1 MAKLKISM
9 ALFIFGTIGL
19 FTKYIPLPSSVL
31 AMLRGAI
38 GFAFLLPVA
47 CLTGNR
53 PSGTAIRNNLPLLL
67 LSGAALGVNWIFLF
81 EAYRHTT
88 VAIAILCY
96 YMEPVIVI
104 LLSPLLLKE
113 KLTGKKLGCVAVALV
128 GMLMI
133 SGVFQTGLA
142 GLTGSRGIA
151 MGLCAAVFYTV
162 VVFCNKFLKDISS
175 YDCTIVQLG
184 VAAVVLLPY
193 VMLTERVDLAVV
205 TPGVAALVLVVG
217 VVHTGIAFALYFG
230 GVQSLEGQTI
240 AIFSYIDPAAAILLS
255 IFVLREPMDLMGVIG
270 AVLILGSTLF
280 SELDLKPKRKLCSQ
294 K

>member
-1 MAKLKISM
+1 MDKLKISAAM
-9 ALFIFGTIGL
+9 FIFGTIGV

-53 PSGTAIRNNLPLLL
+53 PSLAAIRRNLPLLL

-96 YMEPVIVI
+96 YMQPVIVI

-113 KLTGKKLGCVAVALV
+113 RLTGKKLVCVGVALV
-128 GMLMI
+128 GMLLI
-133 SGVFQTGLA
+133 SGVLQD
-142 GLTGSRGIA
+142 GLTGTRGIV
-151 MGLCAAVFYTV
+151 MGLVAAVFYSV
-162 VVFCNKFLKDISS
+162 VVFCNKFLQDIAS

-193 VMLTERVDLAVV
+193 TLLNERVDLAVV
-205 TPGVAALVLVVG
+205 TPVVVILVLVVG
-217 VVHTGIAFALYFG
+217 IVHTGIAFALYFG
-230 GVQSLEGQTI
+230 GVQNLAGQTI
-240 AIFSYIDPAAAILLS
+240 AIISYIDPASAILLS
-255 IFVLREPMDLMGVIG
+255 VFVLREPMDLAGIIG
-270 AVLILGSTLF
+270 AVLILGSTLV
-280 SELDLKPKRKLCSQ
+280 SELEHKPKKSLCREER
-294 K
+294 